1 MINQWSKNKRYKRK
15 MEEMR
20 LKEIRKNERKSH
32 IEIYSNA
39 ELYKEG
45 SWLIRPI
52 KTVVDLIPLFDKYE
66 EIYQKLM
73 EKTFKKLNIKKDY
86 EVDVNLIDNERIHEI
101 NREYRHV
108 DRPTD
113 VISFA
118 FLDHVDGEVTIKG
131 DIPTLLG
138 EIFISV
144 DKAKEQANAYGHS
157 LLREMS
163 FLFVHG
169 LLHLLGYDH
178 MTKEEETVMFSLQ
191 EEILKED

>member
-1 MINQWSKNKRYKRK
+1 MVIFMMLVFENEMN
-15 MEEMR
+15 EE
-20 LKEIRKNERKSH
+20 
-32 IEIYSNA
+32 
-39 ELYKEG
+39 
-45 SWLIRPI
+45 
-52 KTVVDLIPLFDKYE
+52 FDKYE

>member
-1 MINQWSKNKRYKRK
+1 MMLVFENEMN
-15 MEEMR
+15 EE
-20 LKEIRKNERKSH
+20 
-32 IEIYSNA
+32 
-39 ELYKEG
+39 
-45 SWLIRPI
+45 
-52 KTVVDLIPLFDKYE
+52 FDKYE

-73 EKTFKKLNIKKDY
+73 KKTFKKLNIKKDY

-144 DKAKEQANAYGHS
+144 DKAEEQANAYGHS